1 MQYYSAIFD
10 EYRNNESGGNFDVDL
25 LLNKYTAH
33 FLATLFVTYYSQ
45 P

>member
-10 EYRNNESGGNFDVDL
+10 EYRNSESGGKFDVDL
-25 LLNKYTAH
+25 LRNKYTAH
-33 FLATLFVTYYSQ
+33 FFATLFVTDYYQ